1 MFFLD
6 PKKPIATCIS
16 ENCDKCAIHK
26 SLNCHFSFKQ
36 LLHFYAIV
44 LPTFLL
50 GGAGIYNASER
61 SLVLWIFMSAAFF
74 LIIENR
80 VMCSHCPHYA
90 EPGASLKCWANYG
103 IIKIFKYRPGPMSL
117 LEKTIFLSGFTI
129 VWGYPIF
136 FLLISSQWF
145 LLIVYVLTVIAFF
158 ITLKLFLCS
167 RCMNFACPLNGVKIN
182 ARKEFFKLN
191 PNIAKAWNED
201 I

>member
-16 ENCDKCAIHK
+16 GNCDKCAIHK

-117 LEKTIFLSGFTI
+117 LLSLPFWTC
-129 VWGYPIF
+129 YCRSF
-136 FLLISSQWF
+136 FFNDNTHYYIHYLEPF
-145 LLIVYVLTVIAFF
+145 HHFV
-158 ITLKLFLCS
+158 
-167 RCMNFACPLNGVKIN
+167 
-182 ARKEFFKLN
+182 
-191 PNIAKAWNED
+191 
-201 I
+201 